1 MYPNIPQSTSLLSKL
16 ADLKGK
22 IKWAELLEGTKK
34 TLDIV
39 NQAIPIYYQIKPIVS
54 NAKTLF
60 KIANV
65 VNSNDQ
71 SIENNSQNKDE
82 VQKKEEVVSSS
93 NNSPIFYL

>member
-1 MYPNIPQSTSLLSKL
+1 MYPNIPQSKSLLSKL
-16 ADLKGK
+16 ADLKVT

>member
-1 MYPNIPQSTSLLSKL
+1 MYQNIPQSTSLLSKL
-16 ADLKGK
+16 ADLKGT

-71 SIENNSQNKDE
+71 SIEDNSQNKDE

>member
-1 MYPNIPQSTSLLSKL
+1 MYPNILQYTSLLLKL
-16 ADLKGK
+16 ADLKGT

-60 KIANV
+60 KIAHV

>member
-16 ADLKGK
+16 AYLKGT

>member
-16 ADLKGK
+16 PDLKGT

>member
-1 MYPNIPQSTSLLSKL
+1 MGRTTRRYKKNLRYCKPSNTNILSNK
-16 ADLKGK
+16 
-22 IKWAELLEGTKK
+22 
-34 TLDIV
+34 
-39 NQAIPIYYQIKPIVS
+39 IVS